1 MTEKRPKM
9 KYPAAIA
16 DLLTAMFHDK
26 PAGKRLKEGKIW
38 LVWEDSVGEQI
49 AARARPTG
57 FRDGTLTITVD
68 SAPWMQ
74 QLTYMKNDIMT
85 KINKNLEEE
94 LVKDIF
100 LKAGSKAAS
109 LSPPALKKRKQGI
122 LSSAEKKLIAENFSS
137 ISDPELRE
145 IISSLMGKH
154 FKNK

>member
-1 MTEKRPKM
+1 M

-16 DLLTAMFHDK
+16 DLLAVMFQDK

-38 LVWEDSVGEQI
+38 LVWENSVGEQI

-74 QLTYMKNDIMT
+74 QLIYLKNDILSKLNT
-85 KINKNLEEE
+85 NLQEE

-100 LKAGSKAAS
+100 LKAGSKAPS
-109 LSPPALKKRKQGI
+109 QSPPPKPKRKSRA
-122 LSSAEKKLIAENFSS
+122 LSIEEQQRISENSAA
-137 ISDPELRE
+137 ISDPELRD
-145 IISSLMGKH
+145 IFSSLMDKH
-154 FKNK
+154 LKNS